1 MNTAVLNALRQV
13 REAKLNV
20 LARLSDHSLQQEDR
34 KVLEKVQLN
43 LKEQEN
49 ILINFT
55 LQDMIDKI
63 NASNADLQILIQQMD
78 QASTKLSDISNVIK
92 KVSGVLSTLT
102 EIINKAIGAG
112 LL

>member
-13 REAKLNV
+13 RDAKTNV
-20 LARLSDHSLQQEDR
+20 LTRLSDHSLSQDEK
-34 KVLEKVQLN
+34 KVLGEILLN
-43 LKEQEN
+43 LQEQEN
-49 ILINFT
+49 TLINLT

-63 NASNADLQILIQQMD
+63 NASNADLQTLIQQMD
-78 QASTKLSDISNVIK
+78 QTSTKLSDISDTIK

-102 EIINKAIGAG
+102 DIINKALGAG